1 MERSLE
7 MERFLALPPVK
18 FVAEIVDIYF
28 SRRISRSAAALA
40 YFLIL
45 TFFPI
50 VICINAFIGLLE
62 LDVNTVMIAAQPFLP
77 GESLGILGEYLGY
90 INENQSTGLLIAGIG
105 VTLFSASAAFR
116 TLMSTMDEIYDRQSY
131 TGIWQVVAS
140 VIFSILLLVTIYL
153 SIVVLLTGEW
163 LFQIVGDFFH
173 LDFGALPVNWQWLRF
188 LILFALVLLFV
199 LIVYRMAAPRG
210 KPRPP
215 VLTGGI
221 LATVALVAA
230 SILFSWFIGLSSK
243 YSLVYGSLAS
253 VIILLVWLYLLGNI
267 LMLGNVFN
275 CVWYRRKKVRYLKKL
290 KQDTG
295 PWGDA

>member
-1 MERSLE
+1 

-50 VICINAFIGLLE
+50 VICINAFIGLLH
-62 LDVNTVMIAAQPFLP
+62 LDVNTVMLAAQPFLP
-77 GESLGILGEYLGY
+77 GDSLGILGEYLSY

-140 VIFSILLLVTIYL
+140 VVFSILLLVTIYL

-163 LFQIVGDFFH
+163 LFQIVGDFFR

-215 VLTGGI
+215 ILTGGI

-290 KQDTG
+290 KN
-295 PWGDA
+295 DASSGGGL